1 MLYLQ
6 VEWLLLENFGVVVVS
21 FPVCDSSGSPR
32 SIINC
37 WSNCLEKPSLKWHD
51 CNNDHYFFL
60 GHNWFGDEWPSLG
73 LTEEEFLAEYSKT
86 LDKLADTHTR

>member
-1 MLYLQ
+1 M
-6 VEWLLLENFGVVVVS
+6 ENFGVVVVS

-32 SIINC
+32 SIANC
-37 WSNCLEKPSLKWHD
+37 WSNCLEKPFLSID
-51 CNNDHYFFL
+51 MIIPGADNNDHHFFL

>member
-1 MLYLQ
+1 MIPPSH
-6 VEWLLLENFGVVVVS
+6 LLLLSIVGLTAWTSLLSIDMVV
-21 FPVCDSSGSPR
+21 PGA
-32 SIINC
+32 
-37 WSNCLEKPSLKWHD
+37 
-51 CNNDHYFFL
+51 CNNDHHFFL